1 MANPVT
7 KAISANDV
15 KNGNA
20 VSHVTR
26 GGIIKT
32 LSPPITNSSTGYDMD
47 GRFDNPRFYRGDSDG
62 LQSTA
67 TYTIAAG
74 ADDGTAA
81 DQGSS
86 SSTNSTYDT
95 LFSNSSSTA
104 LVGVQ
109 YDSDEVKYDYYASY
123 FRFNNIVAAQGATV
137 QSAYLKINKR
147 AGLFTSSVDND
158 FYVAAYNADNKAA
171 PTTAAGLNHSNYT
184 TAEVTWNS
192 ATDTG
197 NGTLRSAANGT
208 VLSSPDIKT
217 VIQEIL
223 DRSGWSSGNS
233 IVLAFYVK
241 AKVTYKHTYI
251 RVEHY
256 DDSGDVPPQL
266 EITI

>member
-1 MANPVT
+1 MGIQ
-7 KAISANDV
+7 KIIG
-15 KNGNA
+15 GNA
-20 VSHVTR
+20 IKQGTTISHVDAV
-26 GGIIKT
+26 GGIDSFASA
-32 LSPPITNSSTGYDMD
+32 LSNGGVNNSGVIVDRMKVY
-47 GRFDNPRFYRGDSDG
+47 RFYSGDSNG
-62 LQSTA
+62 LQSTT
-67 TYTIAAG
+67 TYTISTG
-74 ADDGTAA
+74 ADDGKAS
-81 DQGSS
+81 DLQSS
-86 SSTNSTYDT
+86 ASTNSTYDT
-95 LFSNSSSTA
+95 SFSNSIA
-104 LVGVQ
+104 LPFLGVQ
-109 YDSDEVKYDYYASY
+109 YDGDEVEYDYTAGY

-137 QSAYLKINKR
+137 QSAYLKLNKR
-147 AGLFTSSVDND
+147 GGNFTSGVDND
-158 FYVAAYNADNKAA
+158 FYVAAYDEDNQAA
-171 PTTAAGLNHSNYT
+171 PTIASHLNHSNYT

-241 AKVTYKHTYI
+241 AKVTYKTTHV
-251 RVEHY
+251 RFENY

>member
-1 MANPVT
+1 MSINRIIGANPF
-7 KAISANDV
+7 KHGSIISNVNTLGSSQIVNAELTYDDV
-15 KNGNA
+15 L
-20 VSHVTR
+20 VSGVIDSR
-26 GGIIKT
+26 MK
-32 LSPPITNSSTGYDMD
+32 LY
-47 GRFDNPRFYRGDSDG
+47 RFYSGDETG
-62 LQSTA
+62 LQSTT

-74 ADDGTAA
+74 ADDGRARKG
-81 DQGSS
+81 GSS
-86 SSTNSTYDT
+86 SSSNNSYNS
-95 LFSNSSSTA
+95 LFSNSVGTT

-109 YDSDEVKYDYYASY
+109 YDSDEVEYDYYASY

-158 FYVAAYNADNKAA
+158 FYVAAYDADNQAA

-233 IVLAFYVK
+233 IVLAFYPK
-241 AKVTYKHTYI
+241 AKVTYKTTHV
-251 RVEHY
+251 RFENY

>member
-20 VSHVTR
+20 IPYVTK
-26 GGIIKT
+26 GGIIET
-32 LSPPITNSSTGYDMD
+32 LSPRILDSSTGYDMD

-62 LQSTA
+62 LQSTT
-67 TYTIAAG
+67 TYTITAG
-74 ADDGTAA
+74 ADDGRARKG
-81 DQGSS
+81 GSS
-86 SSTNSTYDT
+86 SSSNNSYNS
-95 LFSNSSSTA
+95 LFSNSVGTT

-109 YDSDEVKYDYYASY
+109 YDSDEVEYDYYASY
-123 FRFNNIVAAQGATV
+123 FRFNNIVAVQGATV
-137 QSAYLKINKR
+137 QSAYLKVNKR
-147 AGLFTSSVDND
+147 GGSFTSSTDND
-158 FYVAAYNADNKAA
+158 FYVAAYDADNQAA
-171 PTTAAGLNHSNYT
+171 PTNAAGLNHSNYT

-223 DRSGWSSGNS
+223 DRSGWSTGNS
-233 IVLAFYVK
+233 IVLAFY
-241 AKVTYKHTYI
+241 AKSRVQFKNTYVT
-251 RVEHY
+251 VEHY

>member
-1 MANPVT
+1 MGIQKIIGANEIKQGT
-7 KAISANDV
+7 II
-15 KNGNA
+15 
-20 VSHVTR
+20 SHVDR
-26 GGIIKT
+26 AGGIDSIASA
-32 LSPPITNSSTGYDMD
+32 LSNGGVNNSGVIVDRMKVY
-47 GRFDNPRFYRGDSDG
+47 RFYSGDSNG
-62 LQSTA
+62 LQSTT
-67 TYTIAAG
+67 TYTISTG
-74 ADDGTAA
+74 ADDGKAS
-81 DQGSS
+81 DLQSS
-86 SSTNSTYDT
+86 ASTNSTYDT
-95 LFSNSSSTA
+95 SFSNSIA
-104 LVGVQ
+104 LPFLGVQ
-109 YDSDEVKYDYYASY
+109 YDSDEVEYDYTAGY

-137 QSAYLKINKR
+137 QSAYLKLNKR
-147 AGLFTSSVDND
+147 GGTFTSGVDND
-158 FYVAAYNADNKAA
+158 FYVAAYDEDNQAA
-171 PTTAAGLNHSNYT
+171 PTIASHLNHSNYT

-241 AKVTYKHTYI
+241 AKVTYKTTHV
-251 RVEHY
+251 RFENY

>member
-1 MANPVT
+1 MVNPVT
-7 KAISANDV
+7 KVISANDV
-15 KNGNA
+15 KNGQL
-20 VSHVTR
+20 VSYVTKN
-26 GGIIKT
+26 GTMQTYALGDA
-32 LSPPITNSSTGYDMD
+32 NSVTGMD
-47 GRFDNPRFYRGDSDG
+47 LDTRFDNPRFYGGDSNG
-62 LQSTA
+62 LQSTT

-74 ADDGTAA
+74 ADDGKAS
-81 DQGSS
+81 DLQSS

-95 LFSNSSSTA
+95 AFSNSIA
-104 LVGVQ
+104 LPFLGVQ
-109 YDSDEVKYDYYASY
+109 YDSDEVEYDYTAGY

-137 QSAYLKINKR
+137 QSAYLKLNKR
-147 AGLFTSSVDND
+147 GGTFTSGVDND
-158 FYVAAYNADNKAA
+158 FYVAAYDEDNQAA
-171 PTTAAGLNHSNYT
+171 PTIASHLNHTNYT

-233 IVLAFYVK
+233 IVLAFYPK
-241 AKVTYKHTYI
+241 AKVTYKTTHV
-251 RVEHY
+251 RFENY

>member
-47 GRFDNPRFYRGDSDG
+47 GRFDNPRFYGGDSDG

-67 TYTIAAG
+67 TYTVAAG
-74 ADDGTAA
+74 ADDGAA
-81 DQGSS
+81 RRNTSS
-86 SSTNSTYDT
+86 SSNSSYNTG
-95 LFSNSSSTA
+95 FSNSTA
-104 LVGVQ
+104 KNYVGVQ
-109 YDSDEVKYDYYASY
+109 DDEGNTDYYAAY
-123 FRFNNIVAAQGATV
+123 FRFNNVVAEQGATI
-137 QSAYLKINKR
+137 QSAYFKINKR
-147 AGLFTSSVDND
+147 GFSGGDRDFN
-158 FYVAAYNADNKAA
+158 FYVAAYDDDNETA

-184 TAEVTWNS
+184 TAEVAWHSN
-192 ATDTG
+192 TDTG
-197 NGTLRSAANGT
+197 NVTLRSASNET

-217 VIQEIL
+217 AIQEVV

-233 IVLAFYVK
+233 IVIAFYPKTNVSGGYNQM
-241 AKVTYKHTYI
+241 VY
-251 RVEHY
+251 VEMY
-256 DDSGDVPPQL
+256 DDSGDVPAQL

>member
-47 GRFDNPRFYRGDSDG
+47 GRFDNPRFYRGDSNG
-62 LQSTA
+62 LQTTT
-67 TYTIAAG
+67 TYTISTG
-74 ADDGTAA
+74 ADDGYATR
-81 DQGSS
+81 SS
-86 SSTNSTYDT
+86 SASTVTTYNAG
-95 LFSNSSSTA
+95 FSHTSSKEF
-104 LVGVQ
+104 VGVQ
-109 YDSDEVKYDYYASY
+109 DDEGTNDYYAAY
-123 FRFNNIVAAQGATV
+123 FRFNNIVAEQGATV
-137 QSAYLKINKR
+137 QSAYFKINKR
-147 AGLFTSSVDND
+147 GFHGNSADYD
-158 FYVAAYNADNKAA
+158 FYVAAYDADNQAA

-233 IVLAFYVK
+233 IVLAFYPK
-241 AKVTYKHTYI
+241 AKVTYKTTHV
-251 RVEHY
+251 RFENY